1 MKPCHDDAAA
11 RLDIPRLD
19 EARSDLREAAK
30 LDPTNTAVK
39 KELVAVKKQIETARE
54 SQKKALSKA
63 FSGGGGLLGAVF
75 GPATRQPDAVTVREV
90 MSANP
95 ITIASDATL
104 AEAARVMATNSVK
117 RLPIIETDGS
127 VVGVLSRADIVAA
140 FARPD
145 ELIDDEIREDI
156 AKRVLFVD
164 PESLDISVN
173 DGIVALGGELP
184 TKTDA
189 RILEELC
196 RRLEGVV
203 SIDSSLTWKVDDTK
217 LPA

>member
-1 MKPCHDDAAA
+1 MRVIDLMSTEVVTIGPDETIKEAA
-11 RLDIPRLD
+11 RLMVTERVSGLPVTDDKGHLIGIVTEADFLERELD
-19 EARSDLREAAK
+19 KDG
-30 LDPTNTAVK
+30 
-39 KELVAVKKQIETARE
+39 
-54 SQKKALSKA
+54 
-63 FSGGGGLLGAVF
+63 GGGGLLGAVF

-117 RLPIIETDGS
+117 RLPIIEIDGS

>member
-1 MKPCHDDAAA
+1 MRVIDLMSTEVVSIGPDETIKEAA
-11 RLDIPRLD
+11 RLMVTERVSGLPVTDENGHLIGIVTEADFLERELD
-19 EARSDLREAAK
+19 KDG
-30 LDPTNTAVK
+30 
-39 KELVAVKKQIETARE
+39 
-54 SQKKALSKA
+54 
-63 FSGGGGLLGAVF
+63 GGGGLLGAVF

-104 AEAARVMATNSVK
+104 AEAARIMATNGVK

-203 SIDSSLTWKVDDTK
+203 SVDSSLTWKVDDTK

>member
-1 MKPCHDDAAA
+1 MRVIDLMTTEVVTIGPDETIKEAA
-11 RLDIPRLD
+11 RVMVTERVSGLPVIDAEERLIGILTEADFLEQELDKD
-19 EARSDLREAAK
+19 G
-30 LDPTNTAVK
+30 
-39 KELVAVKKQIETARE
+39 
-54 SQKKALSKA
+54 
-63 FSGGGGLLGAVF
+63 GGGGLLGAVF

-90 MSANP
+90 MSSNP

-104 AEAARVMATNSVK
+104 SEAARVMATNSVK
-117 RLPIIETDGS
+117 RLPIIEADGN

-203 SIDSSLTWKVDDTK
+203 SVDSSLSWKVDDTK

>member
-1 MKPCHDDAAA
+1 MRVIDLMTTDVVTIHPDQTIKDAA
-11 RLDIPRLD
+11 RMMVNERVSGLPVVDDSGKLIGIVT
-19 EARSDLREAAK
+19 EADFLEREV
-30 LDPTNTAVK
+30 D
-39 KELVAVKKQIETARE
+39 KEGP
-54 SQKKALSKA
+54 S
-63 FSGGGGLLGAVF
+63 GGLLGAVF
-75 GPATRQPDAVTVREV
+75 GPSERHPDAVTVREV
-90 MSANP
+90 MSANV
-95 ITIASDATL
+95 ITVASDATL
-104 AEAARVMATNSVK
+104 AEAARVMAGNSVK
-117 RLPIIETDGS
+117 RLPIVDADGK
-127 VVGVLSRADIVAA
+127 VLGVLSRADIVAA

-156 AKRVLFVD
+156 TKRILFID
-164 PESLDISVN
+164 PDTLDISVT

-203 SIDSSLTWKVDDTK
+203 SVDSSLSWKVDDTK